1 MSSLQQYHYAAI
13 QLCDEASELLQGLVG
28 QADNCHPTS
37 ATLYK
42 VGHTRHFMLES
53 VVLQLIK

>member
-1 MSSLQQYHYAAI
+1 MSLLQQYHYAAI

-42 VGHTRHFMLES
+42 VGHTRHIAGH
-53 VVLQLIK
+53 VVLQLNK